1 MPQQAFDL
9 DAIVLRLREQ
19 MERAEITL
27 FTGAGFS
34 YGACD
39 RNGQPVPQVNDLRRE
54 IAEIAWPDEP
64 FDENSTLQDTYGA
77 ALVEAKSKLTD
88 HLRTRLSVDPGTV
101 NAEHSLWLSMPWHRA
116 YTVNIDDLETA
127 AARQFSLPRSIR
139 SHSAISAGL
148 PPAEG
153 SDLLYVHLNGTLD
166 DIPDV
171 TFTEPQYGRRLGRPD
186 YLYEQLTAELLSYPV
201 VFVGT
206 TLREPMF
213 WQYVTLRDDRGPRG
227 VSEQRPASYLVCPEL
242 SPDRRRLLGTYNIRW
257 VPMTAADF
265 ATRVLTQLEDAAAA
279 GLRALRVDST
289 DDGVRLPT
297 VADVAS
303 IPSPSMSEYLM
314 GAYPRWDDIRS
325 GRAVE
330 RVFEHDIATGLSR
343 GVLLVTGTAGAG
355 TSTTLKRLALR
366 MLGQDRD
373 VRWLDADDELDIHR
387 LGRWLRNAE
396 KDVVVFIDDA
406 DTRGRA
412 LNDLLADV
420 RASLVNVVVVLGMRA
435 VRIDRAMRDWQPNG
449 KDELEVIVPLL
460 QDDDIV
466 LLLHALE
473 QDNKLGILT
482 DLSKDEREDRVRRE
496 CGRELL
502 VAMFEATTGD
512 RFEAK
517 IAAEYGSLE
526 GEQKLIYAIVALATD
541 MRAYLLKDEILM
553 ASGDLSNTSLFAL
566 DRLAA
571 RGLLVGDSNRYRLRH
586 RRIAEMVMG
595 RLRQSSELLAPYQ
608 GLVAALASRYQGH
621 DRGSRETRLFGAL
634 LNHRR
639 VGNSFALDDARALYQ
654 GLEPA
659 CADDYHYWLQ
669 RGSYEVK
676 FGSLSHAR
684 SWLAQAKQGEGAHDH
699 RVTTEWAYY
708 LLKSARQNPRA
719 TDAPERVA
727 EGKQLLED
735 QLQGFGD
742 DDAYPWHVYGSQLKG
757 WLKGASIGDDDHAK
771 QLEGVIDVVRDGAS
785 KHPGDRELQIL
796 LLDLERDLLM
806 LSVPV
811 EHRP

>member
-1 MPQQAFDL
+1 MPQPAFDL
-9 DAIVLRLREQ
+9 DAIVLRIREQ

-34 YGACD
+34 YGARDC
-39 RNGQPVPQVNDLRRE
+39 NGRPVPQVNDLRRE
-54 IAEIAWPDEP
+54 IAETAWPDEP
-64 FDENSTLQDTYGA
+64 FDDNSTLQDTYGA
-77 ALVEAKSKLTD
+77 ALVEARGKLTN
-88 HLRTRLSVDPGTV
+88 HLRTRLTVDPATITT
-101 NAEHSLWLSMPWHRA
+101 EHSLWLSMPWHRA

-139 SHSAISAGL
+139 SRSALSGGL

-171 TFTEPQYGRRLGRPD
+171 TFTEPQYGGRLGTPD

-206 TLREPMF
+206 TLREPIF
-213 WQYVTLRDDRGPRG
+213 WQYVKLRDDRGPRG

-242 SPDRRRLLGTYNIRW
+242 APDRRRLLGTYNIRW
-257 VPMTAADF
+257 VPMTAAEF
-265 ATRVLTQLEDAAAA
+265 ATQVLTQIEDAAAT
-279 GLRALRVDST
+279 GLRALRAAST
-289 DDGVRLPT
+289 DHGVRLPT

-303 IPSPSMSEYLM
+303 VSSSSVSEYLT
-314 GAYPRWDDIRS
+314 GAHPRWDDIRS

-330 RVFEHDIATGLSR
+330 RIFEHDIPADFPR

-355 TSTTLKRLALR
+355 TSTTLKHLALR
-366 MLGQDRD
+366 MLGEDRD
-373 VRWLDADDELDIHR
+373 VRWLDADDDLDLQRLGHR
-387 LGRWLRNAE
+387 LRNTE
-396 KDVVVFIDDA
+396 KDIVVFIDDA

-412 LNDLLADV
+412 LNDLVADV
-420 RASLVNVVVVLGMRA
+420 RASLADVVVVLGMRA
-435 VRIDRAMRDWQPNG
+435 VRIDRVMRDWQPNG
-449 KDELEVIVPLL
+449 EDEVEVVVPLL
-460 QDDDIV
+460 QDEDIV

-473 QDNKLGILT
+473 HDNKLGILT
-482 DLSKDEREDRVRRE
+482 DLSPEEREDRIRKE

-502 VAMFEATTGD
+502 VAMFDATTGD

-517 IAAEYGSLE
+517 VASEYGSLE

-571 RGLLVGDSNRYRLRH
+571 RGLLVGDNNRYRLRH
-586 RRIAEMVMG
+586 RRIAEMVMS

-608 GLVAALASRYQGH
+608 GLTAALASRYKGH
-621 DRGSRETRLFGAL
+621 DRPSRETRVFRAL
-634 LNHRR
+634 ISHRR
-639 VGNSFALDDARALYQ
+639 VGNSFSLDDARALYQ
-654 GLEPA
+654 SLEPA

-676 FGSLSHAR
+676 FGSLSNAR
-684 SWLAQAKQGEGAHDH
+684 SWLAQAKQGDGARDH

-757 WLKGASIGDDDHAK
+757 WLKGAALGDDEHAK
-771 QLEGVIDVVRDGAS
+771 QLEGVIAVVREGAA
-785 KHPGDRELQIL
+785 KHLGDRELQIL

-806 LSVPV
+806 LSVPA
-811 EHRP
+811 EQRP